1 MRLEEH
7 KRLEH
12 MYILENR
19 KKMAR
24 VAVTK
29 RKNLGLRFRV
39 VFSQRSLIKEITE
52 IQNRTHFAS
61 DL

>member
-7 KRLEH
+7 KRLVH